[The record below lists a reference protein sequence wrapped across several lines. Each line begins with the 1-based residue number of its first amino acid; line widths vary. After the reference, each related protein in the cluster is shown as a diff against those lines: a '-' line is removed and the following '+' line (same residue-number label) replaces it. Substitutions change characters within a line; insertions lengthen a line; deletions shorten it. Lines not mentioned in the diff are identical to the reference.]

1 MGKCPERPSPSPP
14 AVVGT
19 FPYNLLNGT
28 AGKRL
33 IMLWGFNRCASLSH
47 VVVDQRLGE
56 DVESLMARRVSVS
69 TSPQHARRCVGPLIR
84 NVDPPE
90 DGDSPRHYLE

>member
-28 AGKRL
+28 AGQRL
-33 IMLWGFNRCASLSH
+33 IMLWGFNRRCPLSH
-47 VVVDQRLGE
+47 VVATV
-56 DVESLMARRVSVS
+56 VRRG
-69 TSPQHARRCVGPLIR
+69 C
-84 NVDPPE
+84 
-90 DGDSPRHYLE
+90 